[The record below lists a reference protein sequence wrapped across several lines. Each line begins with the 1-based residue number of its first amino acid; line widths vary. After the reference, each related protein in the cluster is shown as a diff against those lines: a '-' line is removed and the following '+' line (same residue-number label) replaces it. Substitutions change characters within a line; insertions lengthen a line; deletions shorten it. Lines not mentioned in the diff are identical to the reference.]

1 MATSELDSL
10 SVFHATMAVVGV
22 VTISAGLT
30 LARPGDTL
38 PALVARAD
46 EYLYAAKHAGRDG
59 WRDAPLLDAG
69 ADGPVSAFPD
79 V

>member
-1 MATSELDSL
+1 MRR
-10 SVFHATMAVVGV
+10 VPHAVGGGVGV

-38 PALVARAD
+38 PTLVARAD

-59 WRDAPLLDAG
+59 WRGRVERTAALP
-69 ADGPVSAFPD
+69 AFPD